1 MANRNYRDMDDS
13 TPRNSQNCD
22 RNKKKNNDRNKAQNG
37 SDKNKSQND
46 SQNYGSR

>member
-22 RNKKKNNDRNKAQNG
+22 RNKAQNG

>member
-1 MANRNYRDMDDS
+1 MRVL
-13 TPRNSQNCD
+13 PFLPNSMF
-22 RNKKKNNDRNKAQNG
+22 NKNQNNDRNKAQNG

>member
-13 TPRNSQNCD
+13 TP
-22 RNKKKNNDRNKAQNG
+22 NKNQNNDRNKAQNG